1 VITHNHHCVH
11 SLSKSKLKK
20 YNKIKHNELFFLD
33 CISVLHDL
41 FVPDFVLLCLDYEYC
56 DFHGWFMCWTDF
68 QTRTKVCISKDCLEQ
83 KKTFFPV
90 IIWCIFRLQY

>member
-11 SLSKSKLKK
+11 SLSKSNLKK

-33 CISVLHDL
+33 CISVLRDL
-41 FVPDFVLLCLDYEYC
+41 FVPAFVLFYLDYEYC

-68 QTRTKVCISKDCLEQ
+68 QTRTKVHF
-83 KKTFFPV
+83 KKTVWNKKPFL
-90 IIWCIFRLQY
+90 RATAYML